1 MPEVPLVAVADVLGA
16 CFEAGDPAHAARTKE
31 RANLDQLNDLVLAI
45 ATKHFAGLAER
56 FTPDVTFELHAPPGI
71 PWRRQAQ
78 GAEAVASAIEANFRS
93 VCDQRPNPLSL
104 VAQGDTIL
112 LMSRETGRWTGT
124 GEPYE
129 MVFAQQYTFRG
140 KRLAAF
146 RSVVT
151 PASTPPATTG

>member
-1 MPEVPLVAVADVLGA
+1 MAEVPLIAVGDVLGA
-16 CFEAGDPAHAARTKE
+16 AFEAGDPAAATRAGE
-31 RANLDQLNDLVLAI
+31 RSNLQYLNELVRAI
-45 ATKHFAGLAER
+45 ATKDFGALAAR

-71 PWRRQAQ
+71 PWRRSAR
-78 GAEAVASAIEANFRS
+78 GPEAVASAIEANFRS
-93 VCDQRPNPLSL
+93 VCDQRPEPLSL

-112 LMSRETGRWTGT
+112 LMSRESGRWTGT

-146 RSVVT
+146 RSIVSPT
-151 PASTPPATTG
+151 STATQPG

>member
-1 MPEVPLVAVADVLGA
+1 MTEVPLIGVADVLGA
-16 CFEAGDPAHAARTKE
+16 AFEAGDAAHATRTKE
-31 RANLDQLNDLVLAI
+31 RGNLEHLNDLVRAI
-45 ATKHFAGLAER
+45 ATKHFSDLADR
-56 FTPDVTFELHAPPGI
+56 FTPDITFELHAPPGI
-71 PWRRQAQ
+71 PWRRSAR
-78 GAEAVASAIEANFRS
+78 GPEAVASAIEANFRS
-93 VCDQRPNPLSL
+93 VCDQRPDPLSL

-146 RSVVT
+146 RSVVS
-151 PASTPPATTG
+151 PASPPASAG